1 MKPLQLLF
9 AVGMLA
15 VINHS
20 AQATL
25 YTDATGENFT
35 AAGGGILD
43 ISSVE
48 VTDTATDLIFK
59 ITLSGDPVATD
70 WGKYMI
76 GINSAPGGD
85 TAGNGWGRPI
95 SISDGMDYWV
105 GSWVDSGNGA
115 NLWEY
120 TGSWSQQSQTGG
132 VNPDNLAISKI
143 ASPGS
148 VTVSFNYA
156 GLGLS
161 AGDTFT
167 FDVYTS
173 GGGASDG
180 AVDALANSSQT
191 IGDWGNSYNSTL
203 LNSYTI
209 TAVPEPSAFALIG
222 LGALVL
228 SRGWLRRQR

>member
-1 MKPLQLLF
+1 MKPLKLMF

-15 VINHS
+15 AFNYS

-25 YTDATGENFT
+25 FTDATGENFT
-35 AAGGGILD
+35 GAGGGILD

-59 ITLSGDPVATD
+59 ITLTGDPVVTD

-85 TAGNGWGRPI
+85 TTGNGWSRPI
-95 SISDGMDYWV
+95 SLSAGMDYWV

-115 NLWEY
+115 NLSEFTSVW
-120 TGSWSQQSQTGG
+120 GQQSQTGG
-132 VNPDNLAISKI
+132 VNPDNLAISE
-143 ASPGS
+143 GS
-148 VTVSFNYA
+148 SFVTLQFSYA

-173 GGGASDG
+173 GGNTSDG
-180 AVDALANSSQT
+180 AVDALGNPSQT
-191 IGDWGNSYNSTL
+191 ISDWGNSYNSTL
-203 LNSYTI
+203 VNSYTI
-209 TAVPEPSAFALIG
+209 TPIPEPSALALLG
-222 LGALVL
+222 LGGVVL
-228 SRGWLRRQR
+228 SRVWRRRQR